1 MAWSRRQFGGR
12 EGGYEEETMATPA
25 DRRLLRILTYLMFA
39 MFAMTTDSVGVIIP
53 HAIERY
59 SLGMTAGG
67 AFQYATMGG
76 IALAALGL
84 GFMADRLGRKA
95 TIIVGLVLFG
105 ASSAL
110 FAVGEEFLFFVGL
123 LFVGGLGIGVFKS
136 GALALIG
143 DISGSTREHSATMN
157 TVEGFFG
164 VGAILGPAIVAW
176 LLQSGADWKWLYVVA
191 AALCG
196 GLVLASSLARYPAR
210 PVVPAATRPPSS
222 LGQTLALA
230 RDPHALGFGLALM
243 LYVAAE
249 AAVYVWAPTYLA
261 GYEGQWA
268 WFAVYAVSIFFVLR
282 AAGRFLG
289 AWLLSR
295 LSWQAVLAICSGGM
309 FVCFAVAVLGDR
321 GAAALALPASGLFM
335 SVLYP
340 TINSKGIS
348 CFDKGRHGQIAG
360 LLLFFTCVSAVLAPL
375 AMGLLGDAFNDPKYS
390 LYLASG
396 CALVLTALAI
406 WNAIADPTRAR
417 LSRRDAEDYV
427 TPEDAAASLAPPA

>member
-1 MAWSRRQFGGR
+1 
-12 EGGYEEETMATPA
+12 MATA
-25 DRRLLRILTYLMFA
+25 GDRRLLRILTYLMFA

-53 HAIERY
+53 HVIERY

-84 GFMADRLGRKA
+84 GFLADRLGRKV
-95 TIIVGLVLFG
+95 TIVVGLILFG
-105 ASSAL
+105 GSSVL
-110 FAVGEEFLFFVGL
+110 FAVGEDFLFFVGL

-164 VGAILGPAIVAW
+164 VGAIVGPAIVAW

-191 AALCG
+191 AVMCG

-210 PVVPAATRPPSS
+210 SITPAAERKPVGV
-222 LGQTLALA
+222 GQTLKLMA
-230 RDPHALGFGLALM
+230 DPHALGFGLALM

-261 GYEGQWA
+261 GYEGPWI

-282 AAGRFLG
+282 ALGRFFG

-295 LSWQAVLAICSGGM
+295 LPWQSVLAICSGGM
-309 FVCFAVAVLGDR
+309 FICFAIAAIGDR

-348 CFDKGRHGQIAG
+348 CFDKSRHGQIAG

-375 AMGLLGDAFNDPKYS
+375 AMGLLGDAFNDPKFS
-390 LYLASG
+390 LYLAAV
-396 CALVLTALAI
+396 CAFALTSLAI
-406 WNAIADPTRAR
+406 WNAVADPTRAR
-417 LSRRDAEDYV
+417 LSQRDAEDYV
-427 TPEDAAASLAPPA
+427 SPADETSSLAPPA

>member
-1 MAWSRRQFGGR
+1 MTTARGDTRI
-12 EGGYEEETMATPA
+12 
-25 DRRLLRILTYLMFA
+25 LRILAYLMFA

-53 HAIERY
+53 HVIERF

-67 AFQYATMGG
+67 AFQYATMSG
-76 IALAALGL
+76 IAIAALGL
-84 GFMADRLGRKA
+84 GFLADRLGRKA
-95 TIIVGLVLFG
+95 TIIIGLVLFG
-105 ASSAL
+105 VSSAL
-110 FAVGEEFLFFVGL
+110 FAVGDEFLFFVGL
-123 LFVGGLGIGVFKS
+123 LFVSGLGIGVFKA

-143 DISGSTREHSATMN
+143 DISTSTREHSATMN

-164 VGAILGPAIVAW
+164 VGAIVGPAVVAW

-191 AALCG
+191 AVLCG

-210 PVVPAATRPPSS
+210 PPRESRQPASFKDGIRLMGDRYTM
-222 LGQTLALA
+222 
-230 RDPHALGFGLALM
+230 GFSLALM

-261 GYEGQWA
+261 GYDGDWR

-289 AWLLSR
+289 AWLLAR
-295 LSWQAVLAICSGGM
+295 MPWQRVLAICSVGM
-309 FVCFAVAVLGDR
+309 LVCFGVAAIGGQ
-321 GAAALALPASGLFM
+321 GAAALALPISGLFM

-348 CFDKGRHGQIAG
+348 CFEKARHGQIAG
-360 LLLFFTCVSAVLAPL
+360 VLLFFTCLSAVIAPL
-375 AMGLLGDAFNDPKYS
+375 AMALLGDAFNDPKFA
-390 LYLASG
+390 LYLAFV
-396 CALVLTALAI
+396 CALLLAALAV

-417 LSRRDAEDYV
+417 LSTRDAEDYV
-427 TPEDAAASLAPPA
+427 EPADRTESLIPPA

>member
-1 MAWSRRQFGGR
+1 MANAG
-12 EGGYEEETMATPA
+12 
-25 DRRLLRILTYLMFA
+25 DRRLLRVLTYLMFA

-53 HAIERY
+53 HVIERY

-84 GFMADRLGRKA
+84 GFMADRVGRKV
-95 TIIVGLVLFG
+95 TIIIGLVLFG
-105 ASSAL
+105 LSSAL

-164 VGAILGPAIVAW
+164 IGAIVGPAIVAW

-191 AALCG
+191 AVMCG

-210 PVVPAATRPPSS
+210 PTVVEARPSA
-222 LGQTLALA
+222 GVGETLKLMG
-230 RDPHALGFGLALM
+230 DPHALGFGLGLM

-261 GYEGQWA
+261 GYEGQWG

-295 LSWQAVLAICSGGM
+295 LAWQSVLAICSGGM
-309 FVCFAVAVLGDR
+309 FVCFAIAVFGDR

-375 AMGLLGDAFNDPKYS
+375 AMGLLGDAFDDPKYS
-390 LYLASG
+390 LYLAAA
-396 CALVLTALAI
+396 CAFALTLLAV
-406 WNAIADPTRAR
+406 WNAVADPTRTR
-417 LSRRDAEDYV
+417 LNRRDEEDYV
-427 TPEDAAASLAPPA
+427 SPEDTASAMAPPA

>member
-1 MAWSRRQFGGR
+1 MTTTG
-12 EGGYEEETMATPA
+12 
-25 DRRLLRILTYLMFA
+25 DRRLLRVLTYLMFA

-53 HAIERY
+53 HVIERY

-76 IALAALGL
+76 IALAALAL

-95 TIIVGLVLFG
+95 TIIIGLILFG
-105 ASSAL
+105 LSSAL
-110 FAVGEEFLFFVGL
+110 FAIGEEFLFFVGL

-136 GALALIG
+136 AALALIG
-143 DISGSTREHSATMN
+143 DISTSTREHSATMN

-164 VGAILGPAIVAW
+164 VGAIVGPAIVAW

-191 AALCG
+191 AVMCG

-210 PVVPAATRPPSS
+210 PASRAESPATVGI
-222 LGQTLALA
+222 GQTLKLVG
-230 RDPHALGFGLALM
+230 DPHAFGFGFALM

-261 GYEGQWA
+261 GYEGPWI

-282 AAGRFLG
+282 AAGRFFG
-289 AWLLSR
+289 AWLLSK
-295 LSWQAVLAICSGGM
+295 LPWQTTLAICSGGM
-309 FVCFAVAVLGDR
+309 FVCFAIAVLGDR
-321 GAAALALPASGLFM
+321 GAAALALPGSGLFM

-348 CFDKGRHGQIAG
+348 CFDKSRHGQIAG

-375 AMGLLGDAFNDPKYS
+375 AMGLLGDAFNDPKFS
-390 LYLASG
+390 LYLASA
-396 CALVLTALAI
+396 CALVLTLLAA
-406 WNAIADPTRAR
+406 WNAVADPTRAR
-417 LSRRDAEDYV
+417 LSQRDEEDYIAPDEHAH
-427 TPEDAAASLAPPA
+427 TPTPLA